1 MASRE
6 DLAMLSMEVY
16 DETKVTGP
24 YGWAILQK
32 PTEDQLAT
40 GLYAV
45 AYRNQFTGEIVI
57 AYKGTTLLDTGDLGA
72 DVALTVHGE
81 HPQFV
86 AALEFA
92 DRINNAYGEQP
103 GTIITTTG
111 HSLGGGLAQLA
122 ADVFGF
128 GGVTFDAPGMEQ
140 LTEGAAA
147 AQFTAFL
154 AANALS
160 FDNVPSDPAVFSNL
174 TVAGSVISSVGMHI
188 GARPAPVQVEN
199 GTLNVIEL
207 MAAWGVSGGIAAPM
221 LMLAM
226 NQLDRHSMMN
236 IYAGLREQSEQG
248 QLLDRMMERFLVNGV
263 RGYSTPPPSVWSFFE
278 SLFDG
283 VPPLTQSQARAV
295 IADMDALLATPLFDA
310 NHTAAQA
317 DLLRAQDRLK
327 MAVQTLTV
335 TPPLDLAQWTE
346 AADGPRS
353 ISFLVTIG
361 ETLALS
367 EQVIVVDF
375 PDNAFDNYG
384 LDVNRD
390 FSVTGAER
398 RAGGFE
404 MRILAGRTFAVLT
417 LTALGDTDVDDE
429 LVGRLQFT
437 PQYRTDAEGEVTR
450 TVEGLRITDA
460 GEPAAAVFDA
470 EIAGDLRPLDQD
482 SATPGVQVGYDELG
496 NVIVDPGRND
506 RNREDRLFDSAGND
520 RLTALGG
527 NDTLDAWRGGDD
539 RLEAGAGDDVAS
551 GAAGDDVLIGG
562 AGRDIL
568 LGGAGN
574 DVLFAEDEI
583 GVDAAR
589 TAGETQAGSGAQGE
603 WLDGGAQNDI
613 LIGAAGD
620 DALLGGGGADTLIAG
635 GGDDHV
641 RGDQGA
647 TRVGT
652 EWAITRAV
660 RNDAGVLTYVSTFV
674 DAEVVTSADGGA
686 DLIFGGAGQ
695 DWLFGELGDDVI
707 DGGMDDDVLF
717 GGEGNDVL
725 FGQGGADRI
734 HGDGTS
740 VPAGA
745 HGNDQLHGGADDDA
759 LYGNG
764 GHDRLDGGA
773 GADLLAGGAG
783 DDVLLGGDGDDGRTD
798 ASGLVGADGTAGLVG
813 GGGHDVLF
821 GGAGNDYLFGDDG
834 SVPAGGHGNDVLHG
848 EAGADLLVG
857 DGGSDTLD
865 GGLGNDELRG
875 GEGNDMLHGGEDDD
889 ILNGGAGADI
899 LDGGTGDDV
908 LFTDAQDLVIWRAGD
923 GSDTVHGRAGRLRL
937 EDIGSDAIGIRQ
949 YDGAAGEQYLGIVAG
964 AQTLWIDGGFLAA
977 DGRYG
982 FANGSLDQARLMR
995 LAPAVNL
1002 HGTDADDTFYG
1013 SDQDDVLIG
1022 DAGTGSAA
1030 DGGDVIHGQGG
1041 ADRIEAGAGN
1051 DRLDGGTGADTLRGG
1066 TGDDIYVVDDAA
1078 DTVIEDA
1085 AAGND
1090 TVETFVG
1097 FAAPAQVENVALGG
1111 AAALDAMGNSA
1122 GNRLFGNAAANVL
1135 DGRAGDDLLLGRGG
1149 DDALAGGEGADRL
1162 FGEDGHDRLDGGA
1175 GSDLLYGGAGDD
1187 VFVAA
1192 PGSGVD
1198 IVMDVE
1204 GVNAIAFGAGI
1215 ARESLAVA
1223 QYQGDDG
1230 AQYLRIGYG
1239 GAGDAIV
1246 IRSGLAGVVHAYRF
1260 ADGAVV
1266 THADLVGQAPVP
1278 LLIEGTV
1285 RDDVMH
1291 GSGMDDRLDGGAGDD
1306 HIHGAAGNDALVGG
1320 PGADGLHG
1328 GAGDDVL
1335 DGGPG
1340 DDVLSGDAGA
1350 DSYLLRWGMGTD
1362 LVVEDGVDPGT
1373 LALGPGVRFE
1383 DLDVW
1388 REAND
1393 LRVRFKGGTDGV
1405 RVRDYAAMPQA
1416 WWMRDAAGVTRPLED
1431 LVGPP
1436 PATHVPATFAEIVED
1451 YGNRVRALYTTTLAQ
1466 LGYAPGADGVLR
1478 RTGSGIG
1485 TSSSGT
1491 SHYSAA
1497 FTVRPVTVE
1506 GGAYVQQ
1513 SGPFVRERTLVS
1525 QTTTQVADYESRPGA
1540 VALAGGSGGGTA
1552 RFYPAGGYAGFEIPS
1567 GATVVTVHGSSQ
1579 AEDGGGSLAVDGYTG
1594 TVGSTQV
1601 TGYWIYG
1608 GTAPAGVTTRTVTHS
1623 VYRYDDTLT
1632 LEQVTGGDG
1641 DDTIAVQGHA
1651 VADGGAG
1658 NDVISASYPRVW
1670 GGPAQYSGA
1679 RWESQ
1684 YGYGPTDSRVLGAVL
1699 YGNAGDD
1706 ELRGSDAHDTL
1717 IGGSGTDRLDGRAG
1731 ADTYVVGLTDGWD
1744 VIEDTGQ
1751 PRLRW
1756 GEVGLPTSPYSDWY
1770 YRSIGHPNYMW
1781 YGVDDPLPP
1790 LPRLQ
1795 PNDYLALPSLI
1806 EAGLIETDTV
1816 EFAPGIVVADLTFS
1830 WGTHVAA
1837 DAGLPVTTL
1846 DIAWAPDAGVR
1857 VVIPHSVPPDEEP
1870 GGPDPSPP
1878 NALYYQ
1884 LDRTDGLLGRG
1895 IEQFRFADGSVLSM
1909 RDLLALAPPPP
1920 TFDPHRDALTLD
1932 GTDIGN
1938 LMVGT
1943 HGADQLRGL
1952 AGNDALYGG
1961 AGADRLTGGA
1971 GNDVIFGMAGD
1982 DTLTGGAGDD
1992 TLETGSGN
2000 DSAYG
2005 GAGNDILVGGDN
2017 AVGTWS
2023 WESLYGE
2030 DGDDLIQAG
2039 GKFAWVYGGSGND
2052 ELHGGAGFSILV
2064 GDDGEDTLI
2073 AGTGYTQLDGGA
2085 GADRMIGNALG
2096 DIYRVDDIG
2105 DAVVEAADGG
2115 VDTVISSISY
2125 VLAPGLE
2132 NLGLTGAEA
2141 ISATGND
2148 GANHLDG
2155 TGNTAGNVLAGG
2167 PGDDTYRI
2175 DAGDT
2180 VFEAAGA
2187 GIDTVYAAFS
2197 CTLGENLEALQLVGG
2212 AAIDGRG
2219 NGLDNRLTGNP
2230 ANNLLAGAGG
2240 DDELNGGY
2248 GNDVLDGGTGADRMS
2263 GGHGSDVYRVDNGA
2277 DRVTELPGQGTDTV
2291 SSSVSHV
2298 LAANVER
2305 LTLTGAATIDGTGN
2319 AHSNIITGN
2328 GAANVLSGAAGD
2340 DTLRGLDGDDTL
2352 YGDAGAD
2359 RLEGGAGSDA
2369 LYGGAGDDT
2378 LEADSGWD
2386 ALYGED
2392 GNDTL
2397 TSGAGTAFLWGGS
2410 GDDTLA
2416 GGAGFNLLFGDS
2428 GDDVLMGGT
2437 GTFVLYAGAG
2447 NDQLTGGAADELLSG
2462 DEGDDI
2468 LCGGAGTD
2476 LLSGGAG
2483 SDRYRF
2489 GRGDGQD
2496 LIADYAPWDVD
2507 PDNPHPGIDS
2517 IQLDA
2522 GIAHDQL
2529 WFARTGN
2536 DLQVAIIGTEEHV
2549 QVQDW
2554 YLGAAHRLDAIHA
2567 GDGYRLLSDQVEQ
2580 LVQAM
2585 AGFAPPAGGEFD
2597 LPESYRAELEPVIA
2611 ANWQA
2616 A

>member
-45 AYRNQFTGEIVI
+45 AYRNQITREIVI

-72 DVALTVHGE
+72 DIALTVRGE

-92 DRINNAYGEQP
+92 DQINNTYGEWP

-154 AANALS
+154 TANALS
-160 FDNVPSDPAVFSNL
+160 FGNVPSDPAVFSNL

-226 NQLDRHSMMN
+226 NQLDRHSMAN
-236 IYAGLREQSEQG
+236 IYAALREQSEQG

-263 RGYSTPPPSVWSFFE
+263 QGYGTPPPSVWSFFE

-295 IADMDALLATPLFDA
+295 IADMDALLATPPFDA
-310 NHTAAQA
+310 NHTAARA

-327 MAVQTLTV
+327 RAVQTLTV
-335 TPPLDLAQWTE
+335 TPPLDLPQWTE
-346 AADGPRS
+346 AADGPRA
-353 ISFLVTIG
+353 ISFLVTLG
-361 ETLALS
+361 ETLSLS
-367 EQVIVVDF
+367 EQVIIVDF
-375 PDNAFDNYG
+375 TDNAFDDYG
-384 LDVNRD
+384 FDLNGD
-390 FSVTGAER
+390 FSVAGADYRSGYFEITIP
-398 RAGGFE
+398 AGQTVAAF
-404 MRILAGRTFAVLT
+404 T
-417 LTALGDTDVDDE
+417 LTALSDTDTDDE
-429 LVGRLQFT
+429 LISRLQFT
-437 PQYRTDAEGEVTR
+437 PQYRTDAAGEVTR
-450 TVEGLRITDA
+450 VVEGLRIADA
-460 GEPAAAVFDA
+460 GEPAAPVFDA

-527 NDTLDAWRGGDD
+527 DDTLDAWRGGDD

-562 AGRDIL
+562 TGRDIL

-574 DVLFAEDEI
+574 DVLFAEDEL

-589 TAGETQAGSGAQGE
+589 TVGETQAGSGAQGE
-603 WLDGGAQNDI
+603 WLDGGEQNDI
-613 LIGAAGD
+613 LIGAAAD
-620 DALLGGGGADTLIAG
+620 DVLLGGGGADTLIAG
-635 GGDDHV
+635 GGDDYV

-647 TRVGT
+647 SRVGT
-652 EWAITRAV
+652 EWAITREV

-674 DAEVVTSADGGA
+674 DAEVATSATGGA
-686 DLIFGGAGQ
+686 DLIFGGAGA

-707 DGGMDDDVLF
+707 DGGTEDDVLF
-717 GGEGNDVL
+717 GGEGSDVL

-745 HGNDQLHGGADDDA
+745 HGNDQLHGGAGDDA

-764 GHDRLDGGA
+764 GNDRLDGGA

-783 DDVLLGGDGDDGRTD
+783 DDLLLGGDGDDGRTD
-798 ASGLVGADGTAGLVG
+798 AAGLVGADGTAGLVG
-813 GGGHDVLF
+813 GDGHDVLF

-834 SVPAGGHGNDVLHG
+834 SVAAGGHGNDVLHG

-949 YDGAAGEQYLGIVAG
+949 YDGAEGEQYLGIVAG

-1041 ADRIEAGAGN
+1041 ADRIEAGAG
-1051 DRLDGGTGADTLRGG
+1051 DDHLDGGAGADTLRGG
-1066 TGDDIYVVDDAA
+1066 TGDDIYVVDDIA
-1078 DTVIEDA
+1078 DAVIEDA

-1097 FAAPAQVENVALGG
+1097 FAAPAQVENVALSGE
-1111 AAALDAMGNSA
+1111 AVLDAAGNA
-1122 GNRLFGNAAANVL
+1122 LANRLFGNAAANVL
-1135 DGRAGDDLLLGRGG
+1135 DGLAGDDLLLGRGG

-1192 PGSGVD
+1192 LGSGVD

-1215 ARESLAVA
+1215 TRESLAVA

-1239 GAGDAIV
+1239 GTGDAIV
-1246 IRSGLAGVVHAYRF
+1246 IRNGLSGVVHAYRF

-1306 HIHGAAGNDALVGG
+1306 HIHGAAGNDALMGG

-1362 LVVEDGVDPGT
+1362 LVVEDGADPGT

-1405 RVRDYAAMPQA
+1405 RVRDYAATPQA
-1416 WWMRDAAGVTRPLED
+1416 WRMRDAAGVTRLLED

-1436 PATHVPATFAEIVED
+1436 PATHVPATFGAIVED

-1466 LGYAPGADGVLR
+1466 VGYAPDADGVLR

-1497 FTVRPVTVE
+1497 FAVRPVMVE
-1506 GGAYVQQ
+1506 GGSYVQR
-1513 SGPFVRERTLVS
+1513 SGPFVRQRTLVS

-1567 GATVVTVHGSSQ
+1567 GATVLTVHGDRQ

-1594 TVGSTQV
+1594 AVGSTQV
-1601 TGYWIYG
+1601 TGYWVYG
-1608 GTAPAGVTTRTVTHS
+1608 GTAPAGVSTRTVTHS

-1641 DDTIAVQGHA
+1641 ADTIAVQGHA
-1651 VADGGAG
+1651 VVDGGAG

-1670 GGPAQYSGA
+1670 GGPEQYSGA

-1684 YGYGPTDSRVLGAVL
+1684 YGYGLTDSRVLGAVL

-1717 IGGSGTDRLDGRAG
+1717 IGGAGTDRLDGRTG
-1731 ADTYVVGLTDGWD
+1731 ADTYVVGLTGGWD

-1751 PRLRW
+1751 PHLRW

-1770 YRSIGHPNYMW
+1770 YRSIGHPDYMW
-1781 YGVDDPLPP
+1781 YEADDPLPP

-1795 PNDYLALPSLI
+1795 PNDYFALPSLI
-1806 EAGLIETDTV
+1806 DLGLIETDTV
-1816 EFAPGIVVADLTFS
+1816 EFAPGIAVADLTLS
-1830 WGTHVAA
+1830 WGTHVSA
-1837 DAGLPVTTL
+1837 DTGVPFTTL

-1857 VVIPHSVPPDEEP
+1857 VVIPHSMPLDGELDA
-1870 GGPDPSPP
+1870 PDPSLP
-1878 NALYYQ
+1878 NAFYYQ
-1884 LDRTDGLLGRG
+1884 LDRTDGFLGRG
-1895 IEQFRFADGSVLSM
+1895 IEQFRFADGSLLSM
-1909 RDLLALAPPPP
+1909 RDMLALAPPPP

-1932 GTDIGN
+1932 GTDVGN

-1943 HGADQLRGL
+1943 HGADRLNGL
-1952 AGNDALYGG
+1952 AGNDVLYGG
-1961 AGADRLTGGA
+1961 AGADQLA
-1971 GNDVIFGMAGD
+1971 
-1982 DTLTGGAGDD
+1982 GGAGDD

-2039 GKFAWVYGGSGND
+2039 GKFAWIYGGSGND

-2064 GDDGEDTLI
+2064 GEDGEDTLI
-2073 AGTGYTQLDGGA
+2073 AGTGYTQLNGGA
-2085 GADRMIGNALG
+2085 GADRMIGNTLG
-2096 DIYRVDDIG
+2096 NTYWVDEIG
-2105 DAVVEAADGG
+2105 DVVVEAAEGG
-2115 VDTVISSISY
+2115 IDTVMSSVSY
-2125 VLAPGLE
+2125 VLTPGLE
-2132 NLGLTGAEA
+2132 NLRLTGTAS
-2141 ISATGND
+2141 ITGTGND
-2148 GANHLDG
+2148 SDNDLDG
-2155 TGNTAGNVLAGG
+2155 TPNVAGNVLAGG
-2167 PGDDTYRI
+2167 RGDDRYHP

-2180 VFEAAGA
+2180 VVEAAGA
-2187 GIDTVYAAFS
+2187 GFDTVYTAFS
-2197 CTLGENLEALQLVGG
+2197 YTLGANLEALQLVG
-2212 AAIDGRG
+2212 AAASDGRG
-2219 NGLDNRLTGNP
+2219 NGLGNRLIGNN
-2230 ANNLLAGAGG
+2230 ARNLLAGGAG
-2240 DDELNGGY
+2240 DDQLSGGY
-2248 GNDVLDGGTGADRMS
+2248 GNDILDGGTGADRLL
-2263 GGHGSDVYRVDNGA
+2263 GGHGN
-2277 DRVTELPGQGTDTV
+2277 
-2291 SSSVSHV
+2291 
-2298 LAANVER
+2298 
-2305 LTLTGAATIDGTGN
+2305 
-2319 AHSNIITGN
+2319 
-2328 GAANVLSGAAGD
+2328 
-2340 DTLRGLDGDDTL
+2340 DTLRGFDGDDTL
-2352 YGDAGAD
+2352 YGDAGHD
-2359 RLEGGAGSDA
+2359 LLEAGAGNDLLDGGAGNDTLRADIGGVDSAGWDS
-2369 LYGGAGDDT
+2369 LYGG
-2378 LEADSGWD
+2378 
-2386 ALYGED
+2386 D

-2397 TSGAGTAFLWGGS
+2397 TSGAGNAFLWGGS
-2410 GDDTLA
+2410 GDDTLT
-2416 GGAGFNLLFGDS
+2416 GGGGLNLLLGET
-2428 GDDVLMGGT
+2428 GDDVLRG
-2437 GTFVLYAGAG
+2437 GAG
-2447 NDQLTGGAADELLSG
+2447 TLLLYGGAGDDRITGGLADEQLSG
-2462 DEGDDI
+2462 DDGDDI
-2468 LCGGAGTD
+2468 LRGGAGMD

-2483 SDRYRF
+2483 SDRYCL
-2489 GRGDGQD
+2489 GRGDGRD
-2496 LIADYAPWDVD
+2496 WINDYDARDMD
-2507 PDNPHPGIDS
+2507 PGNPSPGIDS
-2517 IQLDA
+2517 IRLDA

-2529 WFARTGN
+2529 WFARAGD
-2536 DLQVAIIGTEEHV
+2536 DLQVTIIGTDDRF
-2549 QVQDW
+2549 QVQGW
-2554 YLGAAHRLDAIHA
+2554 YLGAVHRVDAVHA
-2567 GDGYRLLSDQVEQ
+2567 GDGHYLLQNQVDQ

-2585 AGFAPPAGGEFD
+2585 AAFAPPASGEFD
-2597 LPESYRAELEPVIA
+2597 LPEDYRAELEPVIA

-2616 A
+2616 V